1 MGKRN
6 RAPQCAVAAAVGI
19 AGLCVGGCSDSG
31 GSGAEIDPALIEKLP
46 TLKRVARAMGEPVIE
61 KSARAEKVAK
71 TAEWIR
77 TNRYSFNEREV
88 RFLSNMVGFM
98 GSPGDLP
105 GSIADA
111 QRVTDL
117 DYMMLWLLDRD
128 GDLALDDAEARA
140 MLGIIEEVGP
150 VLVEIDPDEWD
161 SDGDGEISP
170 AHAQALA
177 EANSGAWN
185 GLLDQ
190 IVERVQLARWDLDRD
205 GVLTEEEI
213 GIVEKSV
220 GYPDLDRNGE
230 ISDEEREVGKP
241 LVIDDLLKR
250 LLLIKAPT
258 PESLE
263 RAMGRELVNARGDME
278 KATRAIMTRLM
289 QMRFESIAGD
299 VDADGD
305 GELTET
311 EWATGFDE
319 LRQRRDLRVFVYLY
333 DSDQSGGISDL
344 EVARFMDAYDKGSI
358 HADADLSGTVDQQD
372 LHRFVTLIGAM

>member
-6 RAPQCAVAAAVGI
+6 RAPQSALAAAVGI

-46 TLKRVARAMGEPVIE
+46 TLKRVARAMGEPVSE
-61 KSARAEKVAK
+61 TSARAEKIAK
-71 TAEWIR
+71 AAEWIR
-77 TNRYSFNEREV
+77 ANRYSFNEREV
-88 RFLSNMVGFM
+88 RYLSTLVAFM
-98 GSPGDLP
+98 GAPGGLP
-105 GSIADA
+105 GSISDA

-128 GDLALDDAEARA
+128 GDLTLDDGEAHA

-150 VLVEIDPDEWD
+150 LLVGIEPDEWD
-161 SDGDGEISP
+161 PDGDGEISP
-170 AHAQALA
+170 AHTLALA
-177 EANSGAWN
+177 EANRGAWG

-205 GVLTEEEI
+205 GVLTDEEI

-220 GYPDLDRNGE
+220 GYPDLDRDGE
-230 ISDEEREVGKP
+230 ISDEEREIGKP
-241 LVIDDLLKR
+241 LVIEDLLRR
-250 LLLIKAPT
+250 LSLIKAPT

-278 KATRAIMTRLM
+278 KATRAIMAKLTQM
-289 QMRFESIAGD
+289 QFESIAGD

-305 GELTET
+305 GELTEA
-311 EWATGFDE
+311 EWASGFDE

-344 EVARFMDAYDKGSI
+344 EVARFMDAYESGSI
-358 HADADLSGTVDQQD
+358 HADADLSGGVDQAD
-372 LHRFVTLIGAM
+372 LQHFVDQVSRL

>member
-1 MGKRN
+1 ML
-6 RAPQCAVAAAVGI
+6 VG
-19 AGLCVGGCSDSG
+19 
-31 GSGAEIDPALIEKLP
+31 
-46 TLKRVARAMGEPVIE
+46 
-61 KSARAEKVAK
+61 
-71 TAEWIR
+71 
-77 TNRYSFNEREV
+77 
-88 RFLSNMVGFM
+88 
-98 GSPGDLP
+98 
-105 GSIADA
+105 
-111 QRVTDL
+111 
-117 DYMMLWLLDRD
+117 
-128 GDLALDDAEARA
+128 
-140 MLGIIEEVGP
+140 
-150 VLVEIDPDEWD
+150 IDPDEWD

-170 AHAQALA
+170 AHARALA

-185 GLLDQ
+185 GLLYQ

-230 ISDEEREVGKP
+230 ISDEEREIGKP
-241 LVIDDLLKR
+241 LVIDDLIRR
-250 LLLIKAPT
+250 LSLIKAPT

-278 KATRAIMTRLM
+278 KATRAIMARLTQM
-289 QMRFESIAGD
+289 QFESIAGD

-319 LRQRRDLRVFVYLY
+319 LRLRRDLRVFVYLY

-372 LHRFVTLIGAM
+372 LHRFVALIGAM